1 MRFLTS
7 AAILAVE
14 VGVYWAAWNGYFSQ
28 AAGTPFFRRGDW
40 LMVAVYTLML
50 LFFSRMY
57 GGLKVGY
64 LERGNVLYSQM
75 LSLALANGFAYLQAA
90 LLAKGFLPPLPFLL
104 MSAVQAG
111 AACAWTFLAAWLFGR
126 LFPPRRLLL
135 VYGSRPAQPLMGK
148 MGCRRDRY
156 RVQGLV
162 HVDEGLEAVKQ
173 AARGYEAVVVCDVP
187 SAMRNR
193 ILKHC
198 YGEGKRVY
206 LTPKLSDILVRGA
219 EDINLFDTPLIM
231 VRNGRMPV
239 EQAFLKRAM
248 DIAFAGAACLAAL
261 PLAVAAAAAVKLQDG
276 GPVLYRQKRLTIHGR
291 EFYVYKFRSMR
302 VDAEGDGVARL
313 ASEGDSRVT
322 PVGAFIR
329 RVRLDEL
336 PQLFNILKGDMSIVG
351 PRPERPEVAAR
362 YEGEMP
368 EFRYRLR
375 VKAGLT
381 GYAQVYGKY
390 NTTPYDKLKMDLH
403 YIQNYSLALDV
414 KLMVQTVKVLFMKAS
429 TQGVDGRLDD
439 AAGQE
444 PKNKPKTLPYDGR
457 PFNQHYH
464 ASLQCG
470 KDNCRL
476 HKFVLGQSTAAGSSL
491 LLTTAPLT
499 ARQPSSKGRQHGCQG
514 HPGPEQQEP
523 GRIRIKEPGVARAS
537 GGGSP
542 SSTATTS
549 GGPANWKS
557 SCRHTGKGD
566 VAWSIQEAR
575 SLTCGA
581 GSSYTLRCRKA
592 SPTMA
597 F

>member
-1 MRFLTS
+1 MKNYDQYKRVVRFLTS

-276 GPVLYRQKRLTIHGR
+276 GPVLLRQKRLAIHGR
-291 EFYVYKFRSMR
+291 EFYVY
-302 VDAEGDGVARL
+302 
-313 ASEGDSRVT
+313 
-322 PVGAFIR
+322 
-329 RVRLDEL
+329 
-336 PQLFNILKGDMSIVG
+336 
-351 PRPERPEVAAR
+351 
-362 YEGEMP
+362 
-368 EFRYRLR
+368 
-375 VKAGLT
+375 
-381 GYAQVYGKY
+381 
-390 NTTPYDKLKMDLH
+390 
-403 YIQNYSLALDV
+403 
-414 KLMVQTVKVLFMKAS
+414 
-429 TQGVDGRLDD
+429 
-439 AAGQE
+439 
-444 PKNKPKTLPYDGR
+444 
-457 PFNQHYH
+457 
-464 ASLQCG
+464 
-470 KDNCRL
+470 
-476 HKFVLGQSTAAGSSL
+476 
-491 LLTTAPLT
+491 
-499 ARQPSSKGRQHGCQG
+499 
-514 HPGPEQQEP
+514 
-523 GRIRIKEPGVARAS
+523 
-537 GGGSP
+537 
-542 SSTATTS
+542 
-549 GGPANWKS
+549 
-557 SCRHTGKGD
+557 
-566 VAWSIQEAR
+566 
-575 SLTCGA
+575 
-581 GSSYTLRCRKA
+581 
-592 SPTMA
+592 
-597 F
+597 